1 MPERPTRI
9 RLTAQQKLA
18 LCQHRDAHPKLSLR
32 ALCAWAAKSFKLP
45 KNPSPATLL
54 VLFKAPVSATAVHAR
69 PTLKTT
75 QPVRSQPL
83 EQALVRWI
91 ERCEQLQLPVVTWAT
106 IRAKAEKI
114 RAALMLAPAYVS
126 DQRLESLI
134 FSNGWIQKLLQRHG
148 MKARRVHGEAAS
160 ARLKD
165 VEDGRAELRAV
176 TSEYSPRDIF
186 NLDESAYFYCMAP
199 STTVSKDSMSGRKKL
214 KKRLTVAIAAN
225 ADGSCKLPLLFVGT
239 ARQPRCFGKSTAS
252 ELGVDYTSSAKG
264 WMTSALFRVWL
275 EHFNEKM
282 RAEGRQTLLLLDNAS
297 PHRVTEAL
305 SNVTLRFLPPN
316 TTAHLQPQDAGII
329 QAFKS
334 RLNKIR
340 NAHIVDKLD
349 GILEREENEGSIISV
364 HDVDQLYNVSVLDA
378 MTWAQ
383 EAWSSVTSVTITNC
397 WRHTGILAEDVYEL
411 VAGMEKISVASP

>member
-1 MPERPTRI
+1 
-9 RLTAQQKLA
+9 
-18 LCQHRDAHPKLSLR
+18 
-32 ALCAWAAKSFKLP
+32 
-45 KNPSPATLL
+45 
-54 VLFKAPVSATAVHAR
+54 
-69 PTLKTT
+69 
-75 QPVRSQPL
+75 
-83 EQALVRWI
+83 
-91 ERCEQLQLPVVTWAT
+91 
-106 IRAKAEKI
+106 
-114 RAALMLAPAYVS
+114 
-126 DQRLESLI
+126 
-134 FSNGWIQKLLQRHG
+134 
-148 MKARRVHGEAAS
+148 
-160 ARLKD
+160 
-165 VEDGRAELRAV
+165 
-176 TSEYSPRDIF
+176 
-186 NLDESAYFYCMAP
+186 
-199 STTVSKDSMSGRKKL
+199 
-214 KKRLTVAIAAN
+214 
-225 ADGSCKLPLLFVGT
+225 
-239 ARQPRCFGKSTAS
+239 
-252 ELGVDYTSSAKG
+252 
-264 WMTSALFRVWL
+264 MTSALFRAWL

-378 MTWAQ
+378 TTWAQ
-383 EAWSSVTSVTITNC
+383 EAWSSVTSVTIANC